1 MEGFDKEVATRLP
14 LGEAVLRLFDFVCQE
29 EFLENVFETH
39 RGRSYESVIT
49 FPTFVQ
55 LIADALL
62 EHDGSGRKSF
72 QRAEINGELETTIRA
87 MYKKLARVPL
97 SLSVGLLS
105 ESTSVLNEVFPE
117 SVADSQLPASLHEM
131 EVIYYDGK
139 KIKHVAKRLKA
150 LRKVRGH
157 VLGGKLVVAQ
167 SLSTGMALAIGA
179 CEDGETADP
188 PLLPEVLEEV
198 RRVVPKPRLHV
209 GDRAFCDLKQASRF
223 AQEEGDH
230 FLVRWNRKVKF
241 HRDDHWQTV
250 TGTDRRGLPYRED
263 WGWIGKE
270 GDPRRRYV
278 RRIHLERPG
287 NEEDVIVLTD
297 LVDPDEYPADDLL
310 EVYLQRWGIEQM
322 FQKVTEVF
330 HLQTL
335 IGSAP
340 RATVFQASFCLLLYN
355 MIQVIRAY
363 VAEGQEIELKEISTE
378 NLFYDVHRQ
387 LVAWNEVIPVQATVR
402 LLSTTWTAA
411 QVANRLRQL
420 LHGRWSECWRK
431 APSNTHRAPPKNTD
445 YLKGGHNSVYRL
457 IRQAR
462 SGT

>member
-1 MEGFDKEVATRLP
+1 MEGFVKEVATRLP
-14 LGEAVLRLFDFVCQE
+14 LGEAVLRLFEFVCQE
-29 EFLENVFETH
+29 EFLNNVFEIH
-39 RGRSYESVIT
+39 RGRSYESVIE
-49 FPTFVQ
+49 FPMFVQ

-72 QRAEINGELETTIRA
+72 QRAEVNGDLKTTIRA
-87 MYKKLARVPL
+87 LYGKLSRVPL

-105 ESTSVLNEVFPE
+105 ETTSVLSGVFPE
-117 SVADSQLPASLHEM
+117 TVAGSQLAASLHGM

-150 LRKVRGH
+150 LWKVRGH

-188 PLLPEVLEEV
+188 PLVPDVLEEV

-209 GDRAFCDLKQASRF
+209 GDRAFCDLKQACLF
-223 AQEEGDH
+223 TQEEGDH

-241 HRDDHWQTV
+241 HRDDRWETA
-250 TGTDRRGLPYRED
+250 TGIDRRGLTYRED
-263 WGWIGKE
+263 WGWIGNE

-287 NEEDVIVLTD
+287 KEEDVILLTD
-297 LVDPDEYPADDLL
+297 LEDPKEYPADDLL

-330 HLQTL
+330 HLHTL
-335 IGSAP
+335 IGSTP
-340 RATVFQASFCLLLYN
+340 RATVFQASFCFLLYN
-355 MIQVIRAY
+355 IIQVIRAY
-363 VAEGQEIELKEISTE
+363 IAEGQEMDLKDISTE

-387 LVAWNEVIPVQATVR
+387 LVAWNEMLSVEATVR

-445 YLKGGHNSVYRL
+445 YLKGGHNSAYRL
-457 IRQAR
+457 IQQAR
-462 SGT
+462 KGA